1 VGIRLKFK
9 DFVAPLQFVFIAIL
23 ILRLF
28 FAYQWLNSG
37 FEKLQSIA
45 TASTTYFKQFENV
58 FGKVWSEKN
67 PYPFMVGFL
76 KNVAA
81 SNVGII
87 LTTVAISEFTI
98 GLLYLLG
105 LFVRPASIIGMGLNV
120 IFFLAAGHTSPSN
133 AGINLIMFGG
143 QLFMFLVSAGRAYG
157 LDALLHKRFPKI
169 PLW

>member
-1 VGIRLKFK
+1 
-9 DFVAPLQFVFIAIL
+9 
-23 ILRLF
+23 
-28 FAYQWLNSG
+28 
-37 FEKLQSIA
+37 
-45 TASTTYFKQFENV
+45 
-58 FGKVWSEKN
+58 
-67 PYPFMVGFL
+67 MVGFL

-120 IFFLAAGHTSPSN
+120 TFFLAAGHTSPST